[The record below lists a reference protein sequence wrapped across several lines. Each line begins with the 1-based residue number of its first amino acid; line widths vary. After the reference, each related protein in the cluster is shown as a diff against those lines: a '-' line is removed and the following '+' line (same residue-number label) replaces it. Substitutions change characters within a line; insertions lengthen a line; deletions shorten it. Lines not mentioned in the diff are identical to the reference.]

1 MAYITLRTARSGVVS
16 GIRFVD
22 GKAEAVLGPNTR
34 KFFEASGATISE
46 ENPEDV
52 PNIRWTKPRL
62 IAYATEHGV
71 EVPDGTKQEILEA
84 IQAALE

>member
-1 MAYITLRTARSGVVS
+1 MAYITLRTARSGVVA

-22 GKAEAVLGPNTR
+22 GKAEAVLGTNTR

-46 ENPEDV
+46 GNPEDV
-52 PNIRWTKPRL
+52 PNTRWTKPRL
-62 IAYATEHGV
+62 TAYATEHGV
-71 EVPDGTKQEILEA
+71 EFPDGTKQDILEA